1 MSIKWEA
8 VIGLEI
14 HARLKTKSKLFSPE
28 EATYSEQENNQIHPV
43 SLGFPGTLP
52 VLNKEAFAFALKA
65 AKAFKA
71 HIMEQSIFARK
82 HYFYPDLPKGYQ
94 ISQYDK
100 PYCEGGAITYKLNGE
115 WVETSLERIHME
127 EDAGQLLHRENASLV
142 NFNRAGT
149 ALLEIVTQ
157 PEIKSPEAASLCAK
171 AVRTM
176 LLYLEISDGN
186 LEEGS
191 MRCDCNVSLRDPGSS
206 KLGTK
211 VELKNI
217 NSFRFIEKALKYE
230 IERQSLVLNRGE
242 TLLQETRGYDPGKN
256 KTFPMRSKE
265 ETKDY
270 RYFPEPDLLPL
281 KLTEDFKNTSLPELP
296 KEKAKRFQKEYS
308 LKEEAIDTLIE
319 DKALCEYFE
328 ELVQQ
333 TKDPSSS
340 FNWIMGDLQ
349 SLLKEHKK
357 SIKESSISVK
367 DLSNL
372 MKYVSNGKVSLSLAK
387 QILKIMWETKDSP
400 EKIIKE
406 KGFEQISDEKT
417 LRKLIQNILTEH
429 SKQVKE
435 YKQGKQKLFGFFVG
449 QVMQQTK
456 GQANPQTLKT
466 LLKEELEK

>member
-1 MSIKWEA
+1 MGAKWEA

-28 EATYSEQENNQIHPV
+28 EAIYSERENSHIHLV
-43 SLGFPGTLP
+43 SLGFPGALP
-52 VLNKEAFAFALKA
+52 VLNKEAFIFALKA
-65 AKAFKA
+65 AKAFRA
-71 HIMEQSIFARK
+71 GIAEQSAFSRK

-100 PYCEGGAITYKLNGE
+100 PYCEGGSVTYKLNGE
-115 WVETSLERIHME
+115 WVETLLERIHIE
-127 EDAGQLLHRENASLV
+127 EDAGQLLHKENASLV

-171 AVRTM
+171 AVRTT

-230 IERQSLVLNRGE
+230 IERQSLILNRGE

-256 KTFPMRSKE
+256 KTFSMRSKE
-265 ETKDY
+265 ESKDY
-270 RYFPEPDLLPL
+270 RYFPDPDLLPL
-281 KLTEDFKNTSLPELP
+281 KLTEDFKSISLPELP
-296 KEKAKRFQKEYS
+296 KEKAKRLQTEYS

-319 DKALCEYFE
+319 DKALCAYFE
-328 ELVQQ
+328 KLAQQ
-333 TKDPSSS
+333 TKDPISS

-357 SIKESSISVK
+357 SITESPIAPK
-367 DLSNL
+367 DLSGL
-372 MKYVSNGKVSLSLAK
+372 MEYVSNGKVSLSLAK
-387 QILKIMWETKDSP
+387 QILKIMWETKASP

-417 LRKLIQNILTEH
+417 LRKLIQNILIKR
-429 SKQVKE
+429 SKQAKE
-435 YKQGKQKLFGFFVG
+435 YKQGKQKLFGFFIG

-456 GQANPQTLKT
+456 GQANPQTLKA

>member
-28 EATYSEQENNQIHPV
+28 EATYSQQENSQIHPV

-52 VLNKEAFAFALKA
+52 VLNQEVFICALKA

-71 HIMEQSIFARK
+71 HIAEQSVFARK

-100 PYCEGGAITYKLNGE
+100 PYCQGGAVTYKLNGE
-115 WVETSLERIHME
+115 WVETSLERIHIE
-127 EDAGQLLHRENASLV
+127 EDAGQLLHKENASLV
-142 NFNRAGT
+142 NFNRAGI
-149 ALLEIVTQ
+149 ALLEIVTL
-157 PEIKSPEAASLCAK
+157 PEIKSPEAASLCAR

-191 MRCDCNVSLRDPGSS
+191 MRCDCNVSLRPPNSL

-230 IERQSLVLNRGE
+230 IERQSLILNREE
-242 TLLQETRGYDPGKN
+242 TLSQETRGYDPGKN
-256 KTFPMRSKE
+256 KTFSLRSKE

-270 RYFPEPDLLPL
+270 RYFPDPDLLPL
-281 KLTEDFKNTSLPELP
+281 HLTENFKNISTPELP
-296 KEKAKRFQKEYS
+296 QEKAERFKKEYN
-308 LKEEAIDTLIE
+308 LKEEAIDTLTE
-319 DKALCEYFE
+319 DKALCIYFE
-328 ELVQQ
+328 ELVKQ
-333 TKDPSSS
+333 TKDPTSS

-349 SLLKEHKK
+349 SLLKENKK
-357 SIKESSISVK
+357 TIEESSISPK
-367 DLSNL
+367 DLSDL
-372 MKYVSNGKVSLSLAK
+372 MKYVSSGKVSLSLAR
-387 QILKIMWETKDSP
+387 QILKIMWDTQATP
-400 EKIIKE
+400 ENIIKE

-417 LRKLIQNILTEH
+417 LKTMIQKILAKHPQQME
-429 SKQVKE
+429 E
-435 YKQGKQKLFGFFVG
+435 YKQGKLKLFGFFIG

-466 LLKEELEK
+466 LLKEELKK

>member
-1 MSIKWEA
+1 MSVKWEA

-28 EATYSEQENNQIHPV
+28 GAVYSQRENSQIHPV

-52 VLNKEAFAFALKA
+52 VLNQEVFVFALKA

-71 HIMEQSIFARK
+71 HIVEQSVFARK

-94 ISQYDK
+94 TSQYDK
-100 PYCEGGAITYKLNGE
+100 PYCQGGAITYKLNNE
-115 WVETSLERIHME
+115 WVKTPLERIHIE

-149 ALLEIVTQ
+149 ALLEIVTL
-157 PEIKSPEAASLCAK
+157 PEIKSPEAASLCAR

-191 MRCDCNVSLRDPGSS
+191 MRCDCNVSLRPQGSL

-211 VELKNI
+211 IELKNI

-230 IERQSLVLNRGE
+230 IERQSLILNRGE
-242 TLLQETRGYDPGKN
+242 TLTQETRGYDPGKN
-256 KTFPMRSKE
+256 KTFSLRSKE

-270 RYFPEPDLLPL
+270 RYFPDPDLLPL
-281 KLTEDFKNTSLPELP
+281 NLTEDFKNISIPELP
-296 KEKAKRFQKEYS
+296 KPKAERFKKEYA
-308 LKEEAIDTLIE
+308 LKEEATQTLTE
-319 DKALCEYFE
+319 DKALCIYFE
-328 ELVQQ
+328 ELVKH
-333 TKDPSSS
+333 TKDPISS

-357 SIKESSISVK
+357 TIEESLISTK
-367 DLSNL
+367 NLADL
-372 MKYVSNGKVSLSLAK
+372 MKYVLNGKISLSLAK
-387 QILKIMWETKDSP
+387 QVLKIMWDTQEAP
-400 EKIIKE
+400 QKIISE
-406 KGFEQISDEKT
+406 KGFAQISDEKALKT
-417 LRKLIQNILTEH
+417 IIQTILSEN
-429 SKQVKE
+429 SQQVKE
-435 YKQGKQKLFGFFVG
+435 YKQGKVKLFGFFVG
-449 QVMQQTK
+449 QAMKQTK

-466 LLKEELEK
+466 LLKKELEK